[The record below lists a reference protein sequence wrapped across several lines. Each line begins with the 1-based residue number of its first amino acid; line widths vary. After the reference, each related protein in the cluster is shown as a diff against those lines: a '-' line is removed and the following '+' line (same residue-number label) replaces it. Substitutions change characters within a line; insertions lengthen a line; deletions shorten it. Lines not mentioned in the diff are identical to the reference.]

1 MLAAVSEAKRIRLC
15 LGDLFHQDV
24 VEMVERETR
33 AIEFWSILEPG
44 HKDFKKAYKL
54 L

>member
-1 MLAAVSEAKRIRLC
+1 MLRAVQEAKRVRLC

-33 AIEFWSILEPG
+33 ALEF
-44 HKDFKKAYKL
+44 
-54 L
+54 